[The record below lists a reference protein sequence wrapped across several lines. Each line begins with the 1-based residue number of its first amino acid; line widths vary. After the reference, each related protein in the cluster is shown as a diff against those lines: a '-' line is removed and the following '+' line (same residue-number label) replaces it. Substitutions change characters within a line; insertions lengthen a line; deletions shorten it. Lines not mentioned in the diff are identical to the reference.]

1 MEIDDYRAV
10 IAVLETGSFNGAA
23 ARLHRVPSAL
33 SARLRGLER
42 ELGCALFTKAG
53 RGVEPTPAALELAR
67 AGRSILAISQSALS
81 RIASNEPAGPL
92 RIGALESL
100 SGARMPGILAALLK
114 AHPALELSFEAGIS
128 GTLLEGVFGGKLDAA
143 LLIDPPADPLLYRK
157 VAFEEHLS
165 LVAAA
170 GHPAI
175 RSPADLKTDTLI
187 AFSAGCS
194 YRERILEWFRLV
206 GRKPGRLIEVKSYAA
221 LAACAAAGMGVAAM
235 PDSLIRRVSDGA
247 LSVHPLPEAIARAPV
262 EFVRLAALETPNVL
276 AFKRILFEVTK
287 AA

>member
-10 IAVLETGSFNGAA
+10 LAVLETGSFNGAA
-23 ARLHRVPSAL
+23 AKLHRVPSAL
-33 SARLRGLER
+33 SARIRGLEKA
-42 ELGCALFTKAG
+42 LGCTLFAKAG

-67 AGRSILAISQSALS
+67 AAREILAISQSAVS
-81 RIASNEPAGPL
+81 RAASQEPAGRL

-100 SGARMPGILAALLK
+100 SGTRMPGILASLLR

-128 GTLLEGVFGGKLDAA
+128 STLLEGILSARLDAV
-143 LLIDPPADPLLYRK
+143 LLIDPPDDPLLYRK
-157 VAFEEHLS
+157 TVFEEHLS

-170 GHPAI
+170 GHPNV
-175 RSPADLKTDTLI
+175 RSPADLQADALI
-187 AFSAGCS
+187 TFSPGCS
-194 YRERILEWFRLV
+194 YRERILEWYRLS
-206 GRKPGRLIEVKSYAA
+206 GRSPRRIIEVKSYAA

-247 LSVHPLPEAIARAPV
+247 LSVHPLPDAIARAPV

-276 AFKRILFEVTK
+276 AFERILFES
-287 AA
+287 